1 MLDERVNVKLH
12 KLITRSRF
20 NPYTKLDNVE
30 LTPYELRI
38 IEKIC
43 WPLTLKEIAEQVNVP
58 LKTFERQKAKTQ
70 EKLCVKNSVGI
81 AIYAIKNKL
90 VEIKE

>member
-30 LTPYELRI
+30 LTPHELRI

-43 WPLTLKEIAEQVNVP
+43 WQLTLKEITEQVNVP
-58 LKTFERQKAKTQ
+58 LKTFERQKAKIQ
-70 EKLCVKNSVGI
+70 EKLGVKTLSALLFMPLKI
-81 AIYAIKNKL
+81 SWYK
-90 VEIKE
+90 